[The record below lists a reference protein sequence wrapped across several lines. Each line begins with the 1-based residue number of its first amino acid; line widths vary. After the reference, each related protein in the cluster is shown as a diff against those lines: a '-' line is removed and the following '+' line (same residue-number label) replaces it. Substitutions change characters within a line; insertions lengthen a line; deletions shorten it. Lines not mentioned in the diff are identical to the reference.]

1 MLNMEANVDPSELQP
16 LGEYDF
22 EKNFNHLAARKWM
35 EENCRSGVRIFG
47 SEKEEEIF
55 CFLVRILSGATEVWL
70 KVGQFGPFPDCSLFS
85 TCRQKSFIFAV
96 IYFIVIFGIQH
107 FMKERRPFNLRTPLI
122 LWSFSLSLFSLFAAF
137 RVWKQMAFLLLT
149 KGFKQSVCSQS
160 FYIHPVSKLWMY
172 LFALSKLVEMGD
184 TLFIVLRKKKLMFI
198 HWYHHL
204 LTMIMSWY
212 GYKIMAI
219 GMGWNAALNLSIHFV
234 MYLYYTVTAMGFRV
248 PRSITM
254 LITTSQMVQMTG
266 FVIMNIF
273 IVFWMDDKLCQTTWT
288 MLFLS
293 SSLYTT
299 LLALFS
305 NFFVKAYL
313 SSNQKSKLN

>member
-35 EENCRSGVRIFG
+35 EEN
-47 SEKEEEIF
+47 
-55 CFLVRILSGATEVWL
+55 W
-70 KVGQFGPFPDCSLFS
+70 
-85 TCRQKSFIFAV
+85 QKSFIFAV
-96 IYFIVIFGIQH
+96 IYFILIFGIQH
-107 FMKERRPFNLRTPLI
+107 FMKERRPFNLRAPLI
-122 LWSFSLSLFSLFAAF
+122 LWSFSLTLFSLIAAC
-137 RVWKQMAFLLLT
+137 RVWKQVAFLLLT

-184 TLFIVLRKKKLMFI
+184 TLFIVLRKKKLMFV

-219 GMGWNAALNLSIHFV
+219 GMGWNAALNLSIHSV

-273 IVFWMDDKLCQTTWT
+273 IVFWMDDKLCRGCVSPAGGSAAPRSPP
-288 MLFLS
+288 LGGAAARAEGAAGRDGPDPRCRRHR
-293 SSLYTT
+293 
-299 LLALFS
+299 AL
-305 NFFVKAYL
+305 NGAWGR
-313 SSNQKSKLN
+313 N